1 MYKRID
7 FNKLGGLATYQDTLD
22 FLQASYRDSI
32 SAIAK
37 AFGSKVIVSG
47 VIDQGSNTYSDGW
60 VVIDGELMPF
70 DAGLKSPR
78 MIVNEI
84 SGTELFGDGST
95 QTVYF
100 TRRATTGITGG
111 YAFSDFI
118 RVDTMSAIS
127 EGLKSLVT
135 AHNNLQFAFDNY
147 RPRPEYGDIK
157 NVPTSFNPS
166 SHRHRWDEVD
176 HPNNVLTYL
185 YKGSWDFQDPGYDDD
200 WTRVYFNGNV
210 LPTDRYIVAGSLISL
225 TGGDNGWNI
234 DNDVFW
240 MIKNRTNIYFDLLL
254 GEVAHITQDVK
265 FDYVL
270 IPLD

>member
-47 VIDQGSNTYSDGW
+47 VTDQGSNTYSDGW

-70 DAGLKSPR
+70 DGGLKSPR
-78 MIVNEI
+78 VIVNEV

-100 TRRATTGITGG
+100 TRRATMGITGG
-111 YAFSDFI
+111 FAFSDFI

-127 EGLKSLVT
+127 EGLKNLVI
-135 AHNNLQFAFDNY
+135 AHNNLQVQVNTY
-147 RPRPEYGDIK
+147 IPKPEWVDIK
-157 NVPTSFNPS
+157 NKPNVSLAG
-166 SHRHRWDEVD
+166 HRHHWNEIDGIPTFITPIYVGRQ
-176 HPNNVLTYL
+176 HI
-185 YKGSWDFQDPGYDDD
+185 GDFDGKSEEG
-200 WTRVYFNGNV
+200 WLINLNRNIG
-210 LPTDRYIVAGSLISL
+210 TDRYIVTGSLLSMRSNWS
-225 TGGDNGWNI
+225 D
-234 DNDVFW
+234 DNDVIW
-240 MIKNRTNIYFDLLL
+240 SIKNKTSTSFWLLL
-254 GEVAHITQDVK
+254 KQLEGVQQDLW
-265 FDYVL
+265 FEYVL
-270 IPLD
+270 FPY